1 MQKMQKSFG
10 GLQNITTFAVY
21 YFTNTQIMKKFITF
35 FTCAICLTFNM
46 FAARQATTEVRGTVT
61 DAAGAP
67 VGFATAFLSNADGA
81 VVSGT
86 SADAEGR
93 FSLKAAQGTY
103 TFTVSLVGYRDAVQ
117 TVTLQDAVL
126 ELPPVRLQEDTEML
140 GEAVVQAVMPKTKLT
155 GEGLATSVHGSVLEN
170 AGTANDVLGKV
181 PGLIKGQNGL
191 EVIGKG
197 APQIYI
203 NGRRMTDAT
212 ELDRILSHEIQSVEV
227 INNPGAQYDATVR
240 AVVRIRTIKRKGE
253 GFGFNVNLVD
263 EQSLRVKK
271 FNDPDAAVNVNYRTG
286 GVDLFGGVNY
296 NQINQRQISDLVQ
309 ETNLNP
315 VIRQVEALTADF
327 NNQSLTANGGANWQ
341 IASNHSAGVKV
352 DWSRSLDYN
361 DYEHMEGDIFRGSEL
376 IDHLKTVN
384 RGQNGPEAPH
394 SLGANAYYNGLAGK
408 MGIDLNL
415 DYYQASNS
423 QISNIQEDSDIQDAT
438 VSTESGSDNR
448 LYAAKLVLSYPVWK
462 GQLQVG
468 TEETF
473 SRTRDSYRLTGA
485 DIPST
490 SSRVK
495 EDNAAAFVNYG
506 FVVGQIGQLSAGLRY
521 EHVNYA
527 YEDLLGDGSFS
538 REYDNLFPS
547 VSFAGVLG
555 PVQTMLSYSARTA
568 RPSFSMLSTAIR
580 YNNRYTLQGGNA
592 ALQPQAIQSL
602 SATALWKFLTLSVS
616 YDRTKDP
623 IITWANLYN
632 DEGVILLKPVN
643 GENPLRALT
652 AYLVATPTIGPWNI
666 SAVTGL
672 QKTWLTV
679 GDLHFNDAPIW
690 IAQLNNTL
698 TLEKGWQLEL
708 GGEYHSPGQQQNI
721 TLTNHFFNLT
731 AAVQKTLLKDGSLV
745 LRLEGRDL
753 TYMGHNNVF
762 TNLGHYNITQS
773 VLMDSQRLVFSIRY
787 RFNTTESK
795 YKGTGAGKDAR
806 QRMGSSSN

>member
-1 MQKMQKSFG
+1 M
-10 GLQNITTFAVY
+10 
-21 YFTNTQIMKKFITF
+21 
-35 FTCAICLTFNM
+35 
-46 FAARQATTEVRGTVT
+46 
-61 DAAGAP
+61 DAAGEP
-67 VGFATAFLSNADGA
+67 VGFATAYLSRADGS
-81 VVSGT
+81 VVIGAT
-86 SADAEGR
+86 TGEDGR
-93 FSLKAAQGTY
+93 FSLAAAPGEY
-103 TFTVSLVGYRDAVQ
+103 TLTVSLVGYRDASQPVRLAGSQ
-117 TVTLQDAVL
+117 M
-126 ELPPVRLQEDTEML
+126 ELPPIRLEEDTQLL

-170 AGTANDVLGKV
+170 AGTARDVLGKV
-181 PGLIKGQNGL
+181 PGLIKGKDGF

-197 APQIYI
+197 APQVYI
-203 NGRRMTDAT
+203 NGRKMTDAT
-212 ELDRILSHEIQSVEV
+212 ELDRLLSHEIQSVEV

-240 AVVRIRTIKRKGE
+240 AVVRISTIKRKGE
-253 GFGFNVNLVD
+253 GFGFNVNLTD

-271 FNDPDAAVNVNYRTG
+271 FNDPDAALNVNYRTG

-296 NQINQRQISDLVQ
+296 NRFNQRQNSDLVQ
-309 ETNLNP
+309 ETILNP
-315 VIRQVEALTADF
+315 VIRQIETLTGDF
-327 NNQSLTANGGANWQ
+327 SNASLTANGGVNWQ
-341 IASNHSAGVKV
+341 IANNHSTGFKV
-352 DWSRSLDYN
+352 EWGRSLDYN
-361 DYEHMEGDIFRGSEL
+361 DYELMEGDIFRGSEL

-384 RGQNGPEAPH
+384 RGQNGPKAPQ

-415 DYYQASNS
+415 DYFQISDNK
-423 QISNIQEDSDIQDAT
+423 ISNIREDSDIQDAT
-438 VSTESGSDNR
+438 VSTESGSDSK
-448 LYAAKLVLSYPVWK
+448 LYAAKLVLAYPGWR

-473 SRTRDSYRLTGA
+473 FRNRDNYRLTGA

-495 EDNAAAFVNYG
+495 EDNIAVFANYG

-527 YEDLLGDGSFS
+527 YEALLGDGSFS
-538 REYDNLFPS
+538 RKYDNLFPS

-568 RPSFSMLSTAIR
+568 RPSFDMLSTAIR

-592 ALQPQAIQSL
+592 AIQPQAIQSL
-602 SATALWKFLTLSVS
+602 SATALWNFLTLAVS

-643 GENPLRALT
+643 GENPLRSLSAF
-652 AYLVATPTIGPWNI
+652 LVATPTIGPWNI
-666 SAVTGL
+666 SATTGF
-672 QKTWLTV
+672 QKTWLQV
-679 GDLHFNDAPIW
+679 GDIKFNDAPIW
-690 IAQLNNTL
+690 IAQLNNTF
-698 TLEKGWQLEL
+698 TLKKGWQLEL
-708 GGEYHSPGQQQNI
+708 GGEYHSPGQQQNM
-721 TLTNHFFNLT
+721 TLTNHFFDLT

-753 TYMGHNNVF
+753 AYLGHNNVF
-762 TNLGHYNITQS
+762 SNLGHYSIKQS

-795 YKGTGAGKDAR
+795 YKGTGAGNDTR
-806 QRMGSSSN
+806 DRMK

>member
-1 MQKMQKSFG
+1 MKRIFAFLI
-10 GLQNITTFAVY
+10 GLMV
-21 YFTNTQIMKKFITF
+21 
-35 FTCAICLTFNM
+35 LTM
-46 FAARQATTEVRGTVT
+46 TAFAARQNETVLRGS
-61 DAAGAP
+61 AIEESGAP
-67 VGFATAFLSNADGA
+67 AGFATAFLTN
-81 VVSGT
+81 
-86 SADAEGR
+86 AEGVLVVGTTAGEDGR
-93 FSLKAAQGTY
+93 FELKAAQGTY
-103 TFTVSLVGYRDAVQ
+103 TLTVSLVGFKDATQ
-117 TVTLQDAVL
+117 QITLNQAQQ
-126 ELPPVRLQEDTEML
+126 ELPPVRLEEDKQLL
-140 GEAVVQAVMPKTKLT
+140 GEAIVQAVMPKTKLT

-170 AGTANDVLGKV
+170 AGTARDVLGKV
-181 PGLIKGQNGL
+181 PGLIKGQNGF

-197 APQIYI
+197 APQVYI
-203 NGRRMTDAT
+203 NGRKMTDGT

-271 FNDPDAAVNVNYRTG
+271 FNDPDATVNVNYRTG
-286 GVDLFGGVNY
+286 GVDVFGGVNY
-296 NQINQRQISDLVQ
+296 NHFSQRQISDLLQ
-309 ETNLNP
+309 ETNVNP
-315 VIRQVEALTADF
+315 VVKQVESLTADF
-327 NNQSLTANGGANWQ
+327 SSQALTTTGGVNWQ
-341 IASNHSAGVKV
+341 IANNHSTGVKV
-352 DWSRSLDYN
+352 EWARSLSYGD
-361 DYEHMEGDIFRGSEL
+361 DELMQGDIFRGGEL
-376 IDHLKTVN
+376 VDHLRTVN
-384 RGQNGPEAPH
+384 HGQLGTTAPY

-415 DYYQASNS
+415 DYFQVSDNK
-423 QISNIQEDSDIQDAT
+423 ISHIQEDSDIQDAS
-438 VSTESGSDNR
+438 VSTESGSDSK
-448 LYAAKLVLSYPVWK
+448 LYAAKLVLSYPIWR
-462 GQLQVG
+462 GQLQAG

-473 SRTRDSYRLTGA
+473 SRTRDNYRLTGA

-495 EDNAAAFVNYG
+495 EDNLAAFVNYG

-527 YEDLLGDGSFS
+527 YEDLLGNGSFS
-538 REYDNLFPS
+538 RKYDNLFPS

-568 RPSFSMLSTAIR
+568 RPGFSMLSTAIR

-602 SATALWKFLTLSVS
+602 SATALWNFLTLAVS

-643 GENPLRALT
+643 TENPLRTLSAF
-652 AYLVATPTIGPWNI
+652 LVATPTIGPWNI
-666 SAVTGL
+666 SATTGF
-672 QKTWLTV
+672 QKTWLKV
-679 GDLHFNDAPIW
+679 GDTVFNDAPIW
-690 IAQLNNTL
+690 IARLNNTL
-698 TLEKGWQLEL
+698 TLQKGWQLEL

-721 TLTNHFFNLT
+721 TLTNHYFDLT

-753 TYMGHNNVF
+753 AYKGHNNVF

-773 VLMDSQRLVFSIRY
+773 VLMDTQRLVFSIRY

>member
-1 MQKMQKSFG
+1 
-10 GLQNITTFAVY
+10 
-21 YFTNTQIMKKFITF
+21 MKKFLTLIVS
-35 FTCAICLTFNM
+35 AICLTVNA
-46 FAARQATTEVRGTVT
+46 FAARQAMTEVRGSVI
-61 DAAGAP
+61 DATGAP
-67 VGFATAFLSNADGA
+67 VGFATVYLTNSEGA
-81 VVSGT
+81 VVVG
-86 SADAEGR
+86 AAAGEDGR
-93 FSLKAAQGTY
+93 FTLKAEQGSY
-103 TFTVSLVGYRDAVQ
+103 TLTVSLVGFKDATQ
-117 TVTLQDAVL
+117 QVTLNQA
-126 ELPPVRLQEDTEML
+126 LQEIPPIRLEEDTQLL
-140 GEAVVQAVMPKTKLT
+140 GEAVVQAIMPKTKLT

-170 AGTANDVLGKV
+170 AGTARDVLGKV

-203 NGRRMTDAT
+203 NGRKMTDGT

-253 GFGFNVNLVD
+253 GFGFNVNLAD

-271 FNDPDAAVNVNYRTG
+271 FNDPNAAVNVNYRTG

-296 NQINQRQISDLVQ
+296 NRFSQRQNSDLVQ
-309 ETNLNP
+309 ETTLNP
-315 VIRQVEALTADF
+315 VIRQVETLTADF
-327 NNQSLTANGGANWQ
+327 SNQSLTATGGVNWQ
-341 IASNHSAGVKV
+341 IANNHSAGFKV
-352 DWSRSLDYN
+352 EWGRSLEYQ
-361 DYEHMEGDIFRGSEL
+361 DYELMEGDIFRGSEL
-376 IDHLKTVN
+376 MDHLKTVN
-384 RGQNGPEAPH
+384 RGQNGPNAPQ

-415 DYYQASNS
+415 DYYQVSDNK
-423 QISNIQEDSDIQDAT
+423 ISNIQEDSDIQDAI
-438 VSTESGSDNR
+438 VSTESGSDSK
-448 LYAAKLVLSYPVWK
+448 LYAAKLVLSYPIWR
-462 GQLQVG
+462 GQLQAG
-468 TEETF
+468 TEETV
-473 SRTRDSYRLTGA
+473 SRTRDNYRLTGA

-495 EDNAAAFVNYG
+495 EDNIAAFANYG

-527 YEDLLGDGSFS
+527 YEDLLGNGSFS
-538 REYDNLFPS
+538 RKYDNLFPS

-568 RPSFSMLSTAIR
+568 RPGFSMLSTAIR
-580 YNNRYTLQGGNA
+580 YNNRYTLQGGNPTI
-592 ALQPQAIQSL
+592 QPQAIQSL
-602 SATALWKFLTLSVS
+602 SATALWNFLTLAVS

-643 GENPLRALT
+643 GENPLRSLSAF
-652 AYLVATPTIGPWNI
+652 LVATPTIGPWNI
-666 SAVTGL
+666 SATTGF
-672 QKTWLTV
+672 QKTWLQV
-679 GDLHFNDAPIW
+679 GDIQFNDAPIW
-690 IAQLNNTL
+690 IARLNNTL
-698 TLEKGWQLEL
+698 NLKNGWQLEL

-721 TLTNHFFNLT
+721 TLTNHYFDLT

-753 TYMGHNNVF
+753 AYLGHNNVF

-773 VLMDSQRLVFSIRY
+773 VLMDTQRLVFSIRY

-795 YKGTGAGKDAR
+795 YKGTGAGKDVR
-806 QRMGSSSN
+806 SRMGSSN

>member
-1 MQKMQKSFG
+1 MKHFLHIALSA
-10 GLQNITTFAVY
+10 LFAL
-21 YFTNTQIMKKFITF
+21 
-35 FTCAICLTFNM
+35 AIIPGA
-46 FAARQATTEVRGTVT
+46 FAGRQDATLLRGSVV
-61 DAAGAP
+61 DAAGEP
-67 VGFATAFLSNADGA
+67 VGFATAYLSRADGS
-81 VVSGT
+81 VVIGAT
-86 SADAEGR
+86 AGEDGR
-93 FSLKAAQGTY
+93 FSLAAAPGEY
-103 TFTVSLVGYRDAVQ
+103 TLTVSLVGYRDASQPVRLAGSQ
-117 TVTLQDAVL
+117 M
-126 ELPPVRLQEDTEML
+126 ELPPIRLEEDTQLL

-155 GEGLATSVHGSVLEN
+155 GEGLQTSVRGSVLEN
-170 AGTANDVLGKV
+170 AGTARDVLGKV
-181 PGLIKGQNGL
+181 PGLIKGKDGF

-197 APQIYI
+197 APQVYI
-203 NGRRMTDAT
+203 NGRKMTDAT
-212 ELDRILSHEIQSVEV
+212 ELDRLLSHEIQSVEV

-253 GFGFNVNLVD
+253 GFGFNVNLTD

-271 FNDPDAAVNVNYRTG
+271 FNDPDAALNVNYRTG

-296 NQINQRQISDLVQ
+296 NRFNQRQNSDLVQ
-309 ETNLNP
+309 ETILNP
-315 VIRQVEALTADF
+315 VIRQIETLTADF
-327 NNQSLTANGGANWQ
+327 SNASLTANGGVNWQ
-341 IASNHSAGVKV
+341 IANNHSTGFKV
-352 DWSRSLDYN
+352 EWGRSLDYN
-361 DYEHMEGDIFRGSEL
+361 DYELMEGDIFRGSEL

-384 RGQNGPEAPH
+384 RGQNGPKAPQ

-415 DYYQASNS
+415 DYFQISDNK
-423 QISNIQEDSDIQDAT
+423 ISNIREDSDIQDAT
-438 VSTESGSDNR
+438 VSTESGSDSK
-448 LYAAKLVLSYPVWK
+448 LYAAKLVLSYPVWR

-473 SRTRDSYRLTGA
+473 SRNRDNYRLTGA

-495 EDNAAAFVNYG
+495 EDNIAVFANYG

-527 YEDLLGDGSFS
+527 YEALLGDGSFS
-538 REYDNLFPS
+538 RKYDNLFPS

-568 RPSFSMLSTAIR
+568 RPSFDMLSTAIR

-592 ALQPQAIQSL
+592 AIQPQAIQSL
-602 SATALWKFLTLSVS
+602 SASALWNFLTLSVS

-623 IITWANLYN
+623 FITWANLYN
-632 DEGVILLKPVN
+632 DEGVILLKPLN
-643 GENPLRALT
+643 GDHPLRSLT

-666 SAVTGL
+666 SAVTGIM
-672 QKTWLTV
+672 KTWLQV
-679 GDLHFNDAPIW
+679 EDLSFNDAPIW
-690 IAQLNNTL
+690 IAQLNNTF
-698 TLEKGWQLEL
+698 TLKKGWQLEL
-708 GGEYHSPGQQQNI
+708 GGEYHSPGQQQNM
-721 TLTNHFFNLT
+721 TLTNHFFDLT

-753 TYMGHNNVF
+753 AYLGHNNVF
-762 TNLGHYNITQS
+762 SNLGHYSITQS

-795 YKGTGAGKDAR
+795 YKGTGAGNDTR
-806 QRMGSSSN
+806 DRMK